1 MGDGFRKGLDV
12 FFLTAGQASDM
23 LGRTGFLSEGE
34 SLLEASW
41 GEPMARISYG
51 DRFSAQVVAWALAEA
66 MRDSTFVVGV
76 VTTTGMHPELE
87 DLNLYY
93 GFRRGFQ
100 DHRSLL
106 EAPAHLFELEDFYHF
121 KSVLFMAAAFR
132 WDMTLF
138 SSEEPA
144 PLQLAREQVVA
155 FHHPRSA
162 LAKKFEAALTQ
173 KTGSLSLH

>member
-1 MGDGFRKGLDV
+1 MEHHDARGASV
-12 FFLTAGQASDM
+12 FFLTTAQASDM
-23 LGRTGFLSEGE
+23 LARTGFLSEGE

-41 GEPMARISYG
+41 GEPMARVAYG
-51 DRFSAQVVAWALAEA
+51 DRFTAQMVSRALAES
-66 MRDSTFVVGV
+66 MRDSTFVLGV
-76 VTTTGMHPELE
+76 ITTTGMHPDME

-106 EAPAHLFELEDFYHF
+106 EAPAHLFELEDYFHF
-121 KSVLFMAAAFR
+121 KSVLYMVAAFR

-144 PLQLAREQVVA
+144 PLQLRREQSVA
-155 FHHPRSA
+155 FHHPQSA
-162 LAKKFEAALTQ
+162 LAKKFESALSQ
-173 KTGSLSLH
+173 KKGSLSVH